1 MTNRIALINELE
13 SLLSECF
20 DTIANLTT
28 YQQIK
33 ENDARVTFFKHLV
46 NVIDSTIVS
55 LLVAHKYLGDENWWK
70 EIQKEYNL
78 SARRIPFVREFA
90 YYDQVVTN
98 SFFHLMFSSFESS
111 IRLIVKRYDSNL
123 YNSQRDF
130 NPLSKGLISKL
141 KLGNKDK
148 FIDLISSIR
157 NSIHNNGLYVPMGS
171 IKNKKIVWNNV
182 MFHFD
187 ENKPIAIKD
196 LWSSLIPILREVYSI
211 FSGIINSDEI
221 KKIMYYDDR
230 TESLI

>member
-1 MTNRIALINELE
+1 MTNRIALINDLE

-20 DTIANLTT
+20 NTITNLTT

-55 LLVAHKYLGDENWWK
+55 LLVAHKYMGDENWWN
-70 EIQKEYNL
+70 EVQKEYSL
-78 SARRIPFVREFA
+78 FARPIPFVREFD

-98 SFFHLMFSSFESS
+98 SFFLLMFSSFESS
-111 IRLIVKRYDSNL
+111 IRLIVKRYDSKL

-141 KLGNKDK
+141 KLGHKDR

-157 NSIHNNGLYVPMGS
+157 NSIHNNGLYVPKGS
-171 IKNKKIVWNNV
+171 TKSKKVVWNNV
-182 MFHFD
+182 MFQFD

-196 LWSSLIPILREVYSI
+196 LWSSLIPISREVHSI
-211 FSGIINSDEI
+211 FSGIINSD
-221 KKIMYYDDR
+221 
-230 TESLI
+230 

>member
-1 MTNRIALINELE
+1 MTNRIALINDLE

-20 DTIANLTT
+20 NTISNLMT

-55 LLVAHKYLGDENWWK
+55 LLVAHKYMGDENWWK
-70 EIQKEYNL
+70 EVQKEYNL
-78 SARRIPFVREFA
+78 TARPIHFVREFD

-98 SFFHLMFSSFESS
+98 SFFLLMFSSFESS

-123 YNSQRDF
+123 YGSQRDI
-130 NPLSKGLISKL
+130 NPLCKGLISRL

-157 NSIHNNGLYVPMGS
+157 NSIHNNGLYVPKGS
-171 IKNKKIVWNNV
+171 TKSTKIVWNNV
-182 MFHFD
+182 IFQFD
-187 ENKPIAIKD
+187 EDKPIAIKD
-196 LWSSLIPILREVYSI
+196 LWSSLIPISREVYII
-211 FSGIINSDEI
+211 FSRIINSDEI
-221 KKIMYYDDR
+221 KKIMYYDDP
-230 TESLI
+230 TEVLI